1 MLIRKILS
9 TSWQALAA
17 LWALIILFNVCLQV
31 HYLLK
36 NGFDYDHSHL
46 YPIVNVDDTR
56 VAALDNLSTIA
67 NYRVVYMAG
76 IPAESAEHFDA
87 FVKETNEQ
95 WQAPSGLKKVRW
107 EGAEINEYYSFYR
120 LISDRLMNLID
131 QHTIS
136 QLSDEELLARALES
150 LTAVGQSTFI
160 AKTDDPLGF
169 FARWAQKRLP
179 QSTLLSSGDTFKIY
193 GDNYV
198 WAIFIYE
205 AAPNLEGLS
214 PSEMLRATDELRKT
228 AQRIHPL
235 ARVLVNGRPYLSAV
249 LYRDQ
254 LQEIVATALLSLLI
268 MYALL
273 RRWSTSPRLF
283 MLVCMSIGSGLV
295 MGMTA
300 LHVIY
305 NKLSLWAML
314 LSAPMAGV
322 SCILAV
328 FYLLTQREF
337 PKLSFSAFI
346 ERISAPILWLTFI
359 VAVSYGLLYIVPL
372 PGIRE
377 FSVFSCACIISS
389 TITVMLLFPAIRIDP
404 ISHSD
409 FSRKMTYWVHKFPRL
424 SLSHWQT
431 KPTDYTAAALAFF
444 VVLTAGFIQLD
455 FDQDIGDLS
464 ARHQGVHAEHRLVN
478 SLLTLPDTEHFFVIN
493 APTPQDVLMS
503 EEALRLG
510 FVQRGMNKFD
520 MTTTCL
526 SKWFPSYT
534 RQQSVEALRQDM
546 FERIRAPLSD
556 ILGYPLPEPQPPQ
569 IEVTFEEWLASPSA
583 SPVRHLWL
591 DVPHGYSS
599 IIQIAGIDEDN
610 FPALEQLA
618 ESIAG
623 ATFVNTIGDLNEL
636 ISQYRYTYVGIF
648 VLAVVCTF
656 TVCLFHYG
664 LRSWRIVIPPLLGV
678 ASGISLGSWVGLSFT
693 VFSALS
699 MVLIYGLGISIA
711 ILYYTSDEHESLS
724 FSLTAFA
731 TIISTCSFAML
742 GLSTTP
748 AIATLC
754 LTVAFGL
761 AVTGFI
767 ILFIRQKLRQSING

>member
-235 ARVLVNGRPYLSAV
+235 ARVLVDGRPYLSAV

-372 PGIRE
+372 PGI
-377 FSVFSCACIISS
+377 
-389 TITVMLLFPAIRIDP
+389 
-404 ISHSD
+404 
-409 FSRKMTYWVHKFPRL
+409 
-424 SLSHWQT
+424 
-431 KPTDYTAAALAFF
+431 
-444 VVLTAGFIQLD
+444 
-455 FDQDIGDLS
+455 
-464 ARHQGVHAEHRLVN
+464 
-478 SLLTLPDTEHFFVIN
+478 
-493 APTPQDVLMS
+493 
-503 EEALRLG
+503 
-510 FVQRGMNKFD
+510 
-520 MTTTCL
+520 
-526 SKWFPSYT
+526 
-534 RQQSVEALRQDM
+534 
-546 FERIRAPLSD
+546 
-556 ILGYPLPEPQPPQ
+556 
-569 IEVTFEEWLASPSA
+569 
-583 SPVRHLWL
+583 
-591 DVPHGYSS
+591 
-599 IIQIAGIDEDN
+599 
-610 FPALEQLA
+610 
-618 ESIAG
+618 
-623 ATFVNTIGDLNEL
+623 
-636 ISQYRYTYVGIF
+636 
-648 VLAVVCTF
+648 
-656 TVCLFHYG
+656 
-664 LRSWRIVIPPLLGV
+664 
-678 ASGISLGSWVGLSFT
+678 
-693 VFSALS
+693 
-699 MVLIYGLGISIA
+699 
-711 ILYYTSDEHESLS
+711 
-724 FSLTAFA
+724 
-731 TIISTCSFAML
+731 
-742 GLSTTP
+742 
-748 AIATLC
+748 
-754 LTVAFGL
+754 
-761 AVTGFI
+761 
-767 ILFIRQKLRQSING
+767 

>member
-36 NGFDYDHSHL
+36 NGFDYDNSHL

-67 NYRVVYMAG
+67 NYRVIYMAG
-76 IPAESAEHFDA
+76 IPAESAEKFDG
-87 FVKETNEQ
+87 FVKEINRS
-95 WQAPSGLKKVRW
+95 WQAPTGLKKVRW

-131 QHTIS
+131 QHTITH
-136 QLSDEELLARALES
+136 LTDEELLARALES

-160 AKTDDPLGF
+160 AKADDPLGF

-179 QSTLLSSGDTFKIY
+179 KSTLLSTGDTFKIY
-193 GDNYV
+193 GDDYV

-205 AAPNLEGLS
+205 AAPNLNGLS
-214 PSEMLRATDELRKT
+214 ASAMLRSAQELDQVVR
-228 AQRIHPL
+228 RINPK
-235 ARVLVNGRPYLSAV
+235 ARVLVDGNPYLSAI

-254 LQEIVATALLSLLI
+254 LQEIVAVALLTLFI
-268 MYALL
+268 MYTVL

-283 MLVCMSIGSGLV
+283 MLVCLSIGSGLI

-300 LHVIY
+300 LHVVF

-328 FYLLTQREF
+328 FYMLTQREY
-337 PKLSFSAFI
+337 PNDSFSAFI
-346 ERISAPILWLTFI
+346 ERITAPLFWLMFI

-377 FSVFSCACIISS
+377 FSVFSCASIISS
-389 TITVMLLFPAIRIDP
+389 SITVMLLFPAIRIEP

-409 FSRKMTYWVHKFPRL
+409 FSRKMAEWVHKFPRL
-424 SLSHWQT
+424 SLAHWQT
-431 KPTDYTAAALAFF
+431 KPTDYTAAALVFF
-444 VVLTAGFIQLD
+444 VIIGAGFLQLD
-455 FDQDIGDLS
+455 FEQHIGDLTNRPQE
-464 ARHQGVHAEHRLVN
+464 AYAEHRQVN
-478 SLLTLPDTEHFFVIN
+478 SLLTLPDTEHFFVVS
-493 APTPQDVLMS
+493 AATAQDVLMS

-534 RQQSVEALRQDM
+534 RQQSIETLRLAM

-556 ILGYPLPEPQPPQ
+556 ILGYQLPIPQPPQ
-569 IEVTFEEWLASPSA
+569 VEVTFEEWLASASA
-583 SPVRHLWL
+583 NPVRHLWL
-591 DVPHGYSS
+591 DVPQGYSS
-599 IIQIAGIDEDN
+599 IIQIAGIEEEN

-618 ESIAG
+618 NSIAG
-623 ATFVNTIGDLNEL
+623 VTFVNTVGDLNEL

-648 VLAVVCTF
+648 ILAVVCSF

-664 LRSWRIVIPPLLGV
+664 LRSWRIVIPPLIGV
-678 ASGISLGSWVGLSFT
+678 AAGISLGSWVGLPFT
-693 VFSALS
+693 IFSALA
-699 MVLIYGLGISIA
+699 MVLIYGLGIGIA

-731 TIISTCSFAML
+731 TAICTCSFAML
-742 GLSTTP
+742 GLSATP
-748 AIATLC
+748 AIATLN

-767 ILFIRQKLRQSING
+767 VLFIRQNPKPSVVS